1 MLYRPFADNLQ
12 EVPPEDLIRLK
23 DVHEG
28 WYAEYKGELIANREL
43 AKSLSSF
50 ANQYGGWL
58 FLGVKEDS
66 EENVASSFPGIPKS
80 QVQNV
85 LDSIRNS
92 AKDLLNPSVF
102 YNVREFEGPIDAIG
116 LPVGRSIIVVQIPEG
131 LNSPYIHNDGRIYRR
146 VGDSSQP
153 TPVTDRL
160 TFDLLTRRGEEARS
174 RLEERVLWTPVTSKG
189 EENQPFIHVS
199 VMSDPYEIMGH
210 WYSGRIAE
218 FANSMR
224 GYTVP
229 FDNIFS
235 TNDGYIA
242 RQVSTN
248 DAYGRVFTWHFSRHC
263 HSFVTF
269 PIQMRPTVLEDPIW
283 DEYENGRAFI
293 SKVFDAGL
301 TSARILDLNILM
313 DFLLGVV
320 RRHRIVVGDA
330 GVKGPFYLKANIEN
344 VWRTVP
350 FVDHTKFLQHISN
363 FGLPLN
369 QESDMT
375 VPIGPALDTFII
387 SQELSEVPSERDRTV
402 DLGAIMLFL
411 SIVNALGIPR
421 EILGDSIDSVGELQ
435 LMGRRHQEIQRFW
448 RSA

>member
-1 MLYRPFADNLQ
+1 MLYRPFADDLQ

-28 WYAEYKGELIANREL
+28 WYAEYKGALIANREL

-66 EENVASSFPGIPKS
+66 KENVASSFPGIPKA
-80 QVQNV
+80 QGQDA

-92 AKDLLNPSVF
+92 AKDLLNPPVF

-116 LPVGRSIIVVQIPEG
+116 LPVGRSIVVVQIPEG
-131 LNSPYIHNDGRIYRR
+131 SNSPYIHNDGRIYRR

-153 TPVTDRL
+153 TPVTDRS

-224 GYTVP
+224 GFTVP
-229 FDNIFS
+229 FDNVFS
-235 TNDGYIA
+235 TNEGYIA

-269 PIQMRPTVLEDPIW
+269 PIQMRPIDLDDPIW
-283 DEYENGRAFI
+283 LEYENGREFI
-293 SKVFDAGL
+293 SKVLDTGL
-301 TSARILDLNILM
+301 TPARILDLNILM

-320 RRHRIVVGDA
+320 KRHRIVVGDA

-375 VPIGPALDTFII
+375 VPIGTALDTFIV
-387 SQELSEVPSERDRTV
+387 SRELSEVPSESDGTI
-402 DLGAIMLFL
+402 DSGAIILFL

-421 EILGDSIDSVGELQ
+421 EILSDSIDSIKELQ
-435 LMGRRHQEIQRFW
+435 LMGQRHQEIQRLW
-448 RSA
+448 RST

>member
-28 WYAEYKGELIANREL
+28 WYAEYKGELIATREL

-131 LNSPYIHNDGRIYRR
+131 PNSPYIHNDGRIYRR

-160 TFDLLTRRGEEARS
+160 TFDLLTQRGEEARS
-174 RLEERVLWTPVTSKG
+174 RLKERVLWTPVTSKG

-248 DAYGRVFTWHFSRHC
+248 DAYRRVFIWHFSRHC

-283 DEYENGRAFI
+283 YEYENGRAFI

-375 VPIGPALDTFII
+375 VPIGPALDTFIV
-387 SQELSEVPSERDRTV
+387 SQELSEVPSERDSTV

-411 SIVNALGIPR
+411 SIVDALGIPR

-448 RSA
+448 RST

>member
-229 FDNIFS
+229 FDNVFS

-375 VPIGPALDTFII
+375 VPIGPALDTFIV

>member
-229 FDNIFS
+229 FDNVFS

>member
-131 LNSPYIHNDGRIYRR
+131 PNSPYIHNDGRIYRR

-160 TFDLLTRRGEEARS
+160 TFDLLTQRGEEARS
-174 RLEERVLWTPVTSKG
+174 RLKEQVLWTPVTSKG

-248 DAYGRVFTWHFSRHC
+248 DAYRRVFTWHFSRHC

-283 DEYENGRAFI
+283 YEYENARAFI

-375 VPIGPALDTFII
+375 VPIGPALDTFIV
-387 SQELSEVPSERDRTV
+387 SQELSEVPSERDSTV

-411 SIVNALGIPR
+411 SIVDALGIPR

-448 RSA
+448 RST